1 MKQTRFFSDDLDGVG
16 TVGYT
21 HADGSTQ
28 SIVTLDNEELG
39 ERTAQHLNEFFG
51 FDFSKPLLDYVERL
65 PESQNLSNIEVLLT
79 DFLLWSTG
87 GEDKNFETSYGFL
100 CESAQS
106 YVKHID
112 EMWEETDVR
121 VAFEHEASND
131 KDRLRHL
138 TSYGKKP
145 TMLGDGSVESYFG
158 GCPPKTKEQS
168 ND

>member
-1 MKQTRFFSDDLDGVG
+1 MTQTRFFSDDLDGVG

-87 GEDKNFETSYGFL
+87 GEDKNFETSYDFL

-131 KDRLRHL
+131 KDRLRLL

-145 TMLGDGSVESYFG
+145 TMLGEGSVESFFG
-158 GCPPKTKEQS
+158 GCPPKIKEQS

>member
-1 MKQTRFFSDDLDGVG
+1 MKQNRFFSDDLDGVG

-21 HADGSTQ
+21 HTDGSTQ
-28 SIVTLDNEELG
+28 SIVTLDDEELG
-39 ERTAQHLNEFFG
+39 NRVAQHLNEFFG
-51 FDFSKPLLDYVERL
+51 FDFSKPPLDYVERL
-65 PESQNLSNIEVLLT
+65 SESQNLSNIEVLLT

-87 GEDKNFETSYGFL
+87 GEDKNIETSYDLL

-138 TSYGKKP
+138 TSCGKKP
-145 TMLGDGSVESYFG
+145 TMLGNGSVESYFG
-158 GCPPKTKEQS
+158 ANLEH
-168 ND
+168 DD

>member
-1 MKQTRFFSDDLDGVG
+1 MKQNRFFSDDLDGEG

-21 HADGSTQ
+21 HTDGSTQ

-39 ERTAQHLNEFFG
+39 ERTAEHLNEFFG

-65 PESQNLSNIEVLLT
+65 PERQNLSNIEVLLT

-87 GEDKNFETSYGFL
+87 GEDKNFETSYGLL

-112 EMWEETDVR
+112 EMWEDTDVR
-121 VAFEHEASND
+121 VAFEHEASQD
-131 KDRLRHL
+131 EARLLHL
-138 TSYGKKP
+138 TSCGKKP
-145 TMLGDGSVESYFG
+145 TMLGEGSVESYFG
-158 GCPPKTKEQS
+158 ANLEHE
-168 ND
+168 N

>member
-1 MKQTRFFSDDLDGVG
+1 MTQTRFFSDDLDGVG

-21 HADGSTQ
+21 HTDGSTQ

-39 ERTAQHLNEFFG
+39 ERTAEHLNEFFG
-51 FDFSKPLLDYVERL
+51 FDFSKPPLGYVERES
-65 PESQNLSNIEVLLT
+65 ESQNLSNIEVLLT

-87 GEDKNFETSYGFL
+87 GEDKNFETSYDFL

-112 EMWEETDVR
+112 EMWEGTDVR
-121 VAFEHEASND
+121 VAFEHEVSND
-131 KDRLRHL
+131 RDRLRHL

-145 TMLGDGSVESYFG
+145 TMLGEGSVESYFG
-158 GCPPKTKEQS
+158 ANLEHE
-168 ND
+168 N

>member
-1 MKQTRFFSDDLDGVG
+1 MTQTRFISDDIDGVG
-16 TVGYT
+16 TVSYT
-21 HADGSTQ
+21 HTDGSTQ
-28 SIVTLDNEELG
+28 PIVTLDNEELG
-39 ERTAQHLNEFFG
+39 ERTAEHLNEFFG
-51 FDFSKPLLDYVERL
+51 SDFSKPLLDYVERL

-87 GEDKNFETSYGFL
+87 GEDKNFETSYDFL

-112 EMWEETDVR
+112 EMWEDTDVR

-131 KDRLRHL
+131 RERLRHL

-145 TMLGDGSVESYFG
+145 TMLGEGSVESYFG
-158 GCPPKTKEQS
+158 ANLEHE
-168 ND
+168 N